1 MSLYRFFLNVATF
14 IVSTVLV
21 HAQVATYSI
30 SGEVLNEDTIQPLP
44 YVNIVIKDEGLG
56 ATTDESGS
64 FLFSGLSPGPH
75 TLILSYIGFEDKS
88 IEINLPAPQGLKL
101 SLKPELIEMSTLV
114 VTGTRTERFLKD
126 VPVTTQVIK
135 REKLQEAGGAD
146 ISQVLGYV
154 TGIAVVEN
162 QFGTG
167 IELSGFDANHVL
179 VMVDGLKM
187 IGRTNGQL
195 DISQIPIEQIE
206 RIEIVKGAASA
217 LYGSEA
223 MGGVVNIITSQADEK
238 LGLKVSSVL
247 GGYGRIGGN
256 ASLSGT
262 LRGWKSKVHVNKRIY
277 GGNALNSGS
286 LWENGSAYDKL
297 TYGFQTSG
305 NLQENTTL
313 NFQASKFGE
322 ELSTDL
328 GPFEDVSTNER
339 NSGRLELVNKGKR
352 ITTTM
357 GLDYSDYDHLYE
369 RIVTSSAYVYSAD
382 RTTEQLIR
390 GELRGLVEREKHA
403 LMVGMGNE
411 SERTESDRITG
422 GEQTASLSHLF
433 MQDEWKLSQKISST
447 VGARWDVHSIY
458 GNYFSP
464 KISFMLKPELISRI
478 RLSFGQ
484 GFRAPTFKEL
494 FIDYTVQGIGYRIIG
509 DPELLPE
516 RSNNFNFDIERW
528 HTQKYHG
535 RLNLFYNR
543 IENLIDYAFVGLDT
557 VNNLQRWQ
565 TANIK
570 RAITSGAEV
579 DLTYFFNKRTEWTM
593 GYAFLNTW
601 DVDNESPINLKAK
614 HKANTSLRFKI
625 SDAASIN
632 VSGQF
637 IGDRYYGEES
647 TTGEI
652 ESEEWID
659 SYTLWNV
666 HLQSNL
672 VFGFEGNVGIKN
684 LTDVYDVIWGPMPG
698 REWYFGINY
707 NHENR
712 KRK

>member
-1 MSLYRFFLNVATF
+1 MPYNIFAQTILV
-14 IVSTVLV
+14 IVLLITPLF
-21 HAQVATYSI
+21 AQTPLHTI
-30 SGEVLNEDTIQPLP
+30 SGKILNEDTANPLP
-44 YVNIVIKDEGLG
+44 YVNIVLKDQGLG
-56 ATTDESGS
+56 TTSDDKGY
-64 FLFSGLSPGPH
+64 FSLSDLSVGTH
-75 TLILSYIGFEDKS
+75 TLVVSYIGFEERSYDV
-88 IEINLPAPQGLKL
+88 NVPQGGSLNF

-223 MGGVVNIITSQADEK
+223 MGGVVNIITSKADDK
-238 LGLKVSSVL
+238 LGLKVGSVL
-247 GGYGRIGGN
+247 GRYGRINGN
-256 ASLSGT
+256 ISFSGN
-262 LRGWKSKVHVNKRIY
+262 LYGWKSKVNVSTRIY
-277 GGNALNSGS
+277 GGNTLNTGS
-286 LWENGSAYDKL
+286 LWENGSKYDKL
-297 TYGFQTSG
+297 NYGFQTFG
-305 NLQENTTL
+305 NLTSDLTMT
-313 NFQASKFGE
+313 FQISRFME
-322 ELSTDL
+322 TQSTDL
-328 GPFEDVSTNER
+328 GVFEDVSTNVR
-339 NSGRLELVNKGKR
+339 NSSRVELVNKNNFA
-352 ITTTM
+352 TLTM

-369 RIVTSSAYVYSAD
+369 RIVNSSGYVKSAD
-382 RTTEQLIR
+382 LTIEQLIR
-390 GELRGLVEREKHA
+390 GELRALMERDKHA
-403 LMVGMGNE
+403 LMLGLGNE
-411 SERTESDRITG
+411 SEKTESDRITG
-422 GEQTASLSHLF
+422 GKQNASLSHLF
-433 MQDEWKLSQKISST
+433 LQDEWDLSEKLSST
-447 VGARWDVHSIY
+447 IGVRYDVHSIY
-458 GNYFSP
+458 GNYLSP
-464 KISFMLKPELISRI
+464 KISFMLKPEMISRI

-509 DPELLPE
+509 DPNLLPE
-516 RSNNFNFDIERW
+516 RSNNLNLDFERW

-535 RLNLFYNR
+535 RINFFYNR
-543 IENLIDYAFVGLDT
+543 IENLIDYAFLGLE
-557 VNNLQRWQ
+557 NNMQLWR

-570 RAITSGAEV
+570 RAITSGAEI
-579 DLTYFFNKRTEWTM
+579 DLTYFFNKRTEWTV
-593 GYAFLNTW
+593 GYAYLNTW

-614 HKANTSLRFKI
+614 HKANTSIRYKF
-625 SDAASIN
+625 SDATSIN
-632 VSGQF
+632 LSGQY

-652 ESEEWID
+652 DAEEWIS
-659 SYTLWNV
+659 SYSLWNV
-666 HLQSNL
+666 HLQTRL
-672 VFGFEGNVGIKN
+672 ILGFETSVGIKN
-684 LTDVYDVIWGPMPG
+684 LTDFYDPVWGPMPG

-707 NHENR
+707 NTDNR

>member
-1 MSLYRFFLNVATF
+1 MLYNKYAQA
-14 IVSTVLV
+14 VLV
-21 HAQVATYSI
+21 IVLLFTPLFAQTSLHTI
-30 SGEVLNEDTIQPLP
+30 SGKILNADTANPLP
-44 YVNIVIKDEGLG
+44 YVNIVLKDRGLG
-56 ATTDESGS
+56 TTSDDKGY
-64 FLFSGLSPGPH
+64 FSLSDLSVGTY
-75 TLILSYIGFEDKS
+75 TLVVSYIGFEERS
-88 IEINLPAPQGLKL
+88 YEVNVPQGGALNF

-223 MGGVVNIITSQADEK
+223 MGGVVNIITSKADDK
-238 LGLKVSSVL
+238 LGLKVGSVL
-247 GGYGRIGGN
+247 GRYGRINGN
-256 ASLSGT
+256 LSLSGN
-262 LRGWKSKVHVNKRIY
+262 LVGWKSKVNVSTRIY
-277 GGNALNSGS
+277 GGNTLNTGS
-286 LWENGSAYDKL
+286 LWENGSKYDKL
-297 TYGFQTSG
+297 NYGFQTFG
-305 NLQENTTL
+305 NLTTDL
-313 NFQASKFGE
+313 TMNFQISRFTE
-322 ELSTDL
+322 TQSTNLDV
-328 GPFEDVSTNER
+328 FEDVSTNAR
-339 NSGRLELVNKGKR
+339 NSSRVELVNKNDFA
-352 ITTTM
+352 TLTM

-369 RIVTSSAYVYSAD
+369 RIVTSSGYVKSAD
-382 RTTEQLIR
+382 RTIEQLIR
-390 GELRGLVEREKHA
+390 GELRALMEREKHA
-403 LMVGMGNE
+403 LMLGIGNE
-411 SERTESDRITG
+411 SEKTESDRITG
-422 GEQTASLSHLF
+422 GKQTASLSHLF
-433 MQDEWKLSQKISST
+433 LQDEWDLSEKLSST
-447 VGARWDVHSIY
+447 IGVRYDVHSIY
-458 GNYFSP
+458 GNYLSP
-464 KISFMLKPELISRI
+464 KISFMLKPEMISRI

-509 DPELLPE
+509 DPNLLPE
-516 RSNNFNFDIERW
+516 RSNNLNLDFERW

-535 RLNLFYNR
+535 RINFFYNR
-543 IENLIDYAFVGLDT
+543 IENLIDYAFLGLE
-557 VNNLQRWQ
+557 NNMQLWR

-579 DLTYFFNKRTEWTM
+579 DLTYFFNKRTEWTV

-614 HKANTSLRFKI
+614 HKANTSIRYRF
-625 SDAASIN
+625 SDVSSIN
-632 VSGQF
+632 LSGQY

-652 ESEEWID
+652 DSEEWIS
-659 SYTLWNV
+659 SYSLWNV
-666 HLQSNL
+666 HLQTRL
-672 VFGFEGNVGIKN
+672 ILGFDTSVGIKN
-684 LTDVYDVIWGPMPG
+684 LTDVYDPVWGPMPG

-707 NHENR
+707 NTDNG